1 MEKKEKR
8 ILTEDEKNELLRRK
22 RNKKILERSGNIVLL
37 MLT

>member
-22 RNKKILERSGNIVLL
+22 RNKKILERSGNIV
-37 MLT
+37 